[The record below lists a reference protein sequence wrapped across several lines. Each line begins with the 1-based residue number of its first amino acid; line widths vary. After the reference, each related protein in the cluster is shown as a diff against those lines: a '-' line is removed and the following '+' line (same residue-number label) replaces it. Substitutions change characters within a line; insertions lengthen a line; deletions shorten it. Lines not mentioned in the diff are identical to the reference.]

1 MWWARESSGTSISIA
16 EPAKGHSYA
25 RNITVAASFAMR
37 ISPTLSTIIMASGA
51 AESSSPARSK
61 SICRPVSSILRA
73 LPASLGVV
81 VTLLFIAVAL
91 RFVLLIDSDV
101 VDQIWPLL

>member
-61 SICRPVSSILRA
+61 SICSPLARYYARSP
-73 LPASLGVV
+73 LPWGL
-81 VTLLFIAVAL
+81 
-91 RFVLLIDSDV
+91 
-101 VDQIWPLL
+101 W